1 MSSSFTLPPHLVPQ
15 FQEDLRKVTDAGK
28 ATLAQRLKGLQFDTA
43 TKRNEA
49 RILLNM
55 VLDSH
60 ISTYADAIATRAAQF
75 FDECAAAQGLNVRPA
90 RNVVGFDRKATEV
103 AVKAITNHD
112 KREVVEQQ
120 LLNRFDYEM
129 RRISHAVIYEN
140 AWEVD
145 DTLRAQEESKQQQ
158 KKSQKPAYGYGN
170 RPTSY
175 HRVRFARV
183 PSGRETCDFCVTLAS
198 RGFVY
203 HSKDSADLYGHM
215 HANCDCVIV
224 PSFVGAAVA
233 IAGYDPGELYDQ
245 YLETRFAPG
254 GSASG
259 RVR

>member
-1 MSSSFTLPPHLVPQ
+1 MSSFTLPPQLVPQ
-15 FQEDLRKVTDAGK
+15 FQADLRKVTDAGK
-28 ATLAQRLKGLQFDTA
+28 ETLAQRLRNLQFDTVN
-43 TKRNEA
+43 KKNEA

-75 FDECAAAQGLNVRPA
+75 FDEVAQAQGLNVRPA
-90 RNVVGFDRKATEV
+90 RNVVGFDRKATEI

-145 DTLRAQEESKQQQ
+145 DTLKAQEQSRQSQKQ
-158 KKSQKPAYGYGN
+158 SQKPAYGYGN
-170 RPTSY
+170 KPKSY

-183 PSGRETCDFCVTLAS
+183 PSGRETCDFCITLAS

-215 HANCDCVIV
+215 HANCDCIIV
-224 PSFVGAAVA
+224 PSFVGAAVS
-233 IAGYDPGELYDQ
+233 IAGYDVNKLYDQ

-254 GSASG
+254 GSASD
-259 RVR
+259 RKR